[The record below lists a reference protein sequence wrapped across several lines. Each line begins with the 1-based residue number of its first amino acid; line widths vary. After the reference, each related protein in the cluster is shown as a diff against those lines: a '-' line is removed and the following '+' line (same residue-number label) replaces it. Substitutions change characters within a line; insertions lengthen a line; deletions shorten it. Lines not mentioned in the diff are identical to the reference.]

1 MVSNTVDIS
10 STDPWASYIGYY
22 TVQDQ
27 SFGRLEEAVE
37 AVSRLK
43 HASALREEPTKTNNS
58 GETASCSAFEFVC
71 CETEIHSFSIK
82 SYKPIESTTASSEG
96 QA

>member
-71 CETEIHSFSIK
+71 REPGESLIQHQKLHAHRIHNRK
-82 SYKPIESTTASSEG
+82 
-96 QA
+96 